1 MEMWKFGDYK
11 HYTSLDLL
19 TAIFNIPSSKS
30 DMDGSQVN
38 ATYYKDNNLE
48 KIKDY
53 CVRDVEVLAQ
63 LYLKL
68 RRIEVSQPIIIQ
80 HAE

>member
-1 MEMWKFGDYK
+1 
-11 HYTSLDLL
+11 
-19 TAIFNIPSSKS
+19 
-30 DMDGSQVN
+30 MDGSQVN
-38 ATYYKDNNLE
+38 ATYYKEKNPE

-68 RRIEVSQPIIIQ
+68 RRIELNQPIIIQ